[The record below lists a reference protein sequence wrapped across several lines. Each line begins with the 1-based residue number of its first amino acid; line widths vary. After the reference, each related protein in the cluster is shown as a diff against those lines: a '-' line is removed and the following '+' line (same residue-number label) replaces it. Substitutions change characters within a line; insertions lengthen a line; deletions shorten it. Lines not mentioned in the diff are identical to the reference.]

1 MNLKA
6 KLQSVFGGEDER
18 AVSPV
23 IGVILMVA
31 ITVILAA
38 VIATFVTGL
47 GGSVDQSVQAGA
59 TAQFDP
65 VSDKVTVTFTSGQNA
80 KEIEVQAK
88 SGGSVSAIGGTL
100 PVTLSDVGGS
110 VTISGDDGKDVQII
124 VTAIGEDG
132 GKTVVLDKTDGL

>member
-6 KLQSVFGGEDER
+6 KLQSALGGEDER

-80 KEIEVQAK
+80 KEVEVRAK
-88 SGGSVSAIGGTL
+88 SGGSVSATGGTL